1 MMGHGL
7 YDGFGEG
14 SMMMLIGFIVIGVL
28 LYLALNK
35 DNASKGN
42 IATIPPLPYSK
53 ALEIAKTR
61 LARGEITVDEF
72 EVIKQ
77 NLLQLK

>member
-1 MMGHGL
+1 MMGHGF
-7 YDGFGEG
+7 YGGFGGG
-14 SMMMLIGFIVIGVL
+14 SIMMLIGFIVIGVL

-35 DNASKGN
+35 NNTSNGN
-42 IATIPPLPYSK
+42 TALLQPKPHSD

-77 NLLQLK
+77 NLL